1 MPGER
6 VPDSSAPQPPARL
19 QGRIDRLFE
28 ANHHPDVPEREYRNR
43 EVVEACKAAGREI
56 SESHLS
62 ELRRGIK
69 DNPSQRTLETLAWFF
84 RVSVD
89 YFTDPAVAADVEA
102 ELAVREAKLKAKL
115 DEERKAREDRA
126 SAARELQ
133 QAIRASGVT
142 RTAHRA
148 TGKGMDT
155 REQAAMMRALAQI
168 ILADGDDDDDED
180 D

>member
-1 MPGER
+1 MPRER
-6 VPDSSAPQPPARL
+6 VPESSAPQPPARL
-19 QGRIDRLFE
+19 QDRINRLFS
-28 ANHHPDVPEREYRNR
+28 ANHHPDAPEREYRNR
-43 EVVEACKAAGREI
+43 QVVETCRAAGREI

-84 RVSVD
+84 RIPVE
-89 YFTDPAVAADVEA
+89 YFTNPTVAVDIEA
-102 ELAVREAKLKAKL
+102 ELAVREAKLKARL
-115 DEERKAREDRA
+115 EADREAREDRA
-126 SAARELQ
+126 AAARELQ

-142 RTAHRA
+142 KTAHRA
-148 TGKGMDT
+148 TAKGMDS

-168 ILADGDDDDDED
+168 ILADEADED